1 MPCILD
7 VESAL
12 NILMPNGGTSCA
24 CSRAGQSGM
33 NSAVI
38 EKSQTNDETLANSP
52 GEVVEQKTCKYS
64 GECVQDACCIVAEIE
79 RQDQVLSS
87 SFVGTAAVN

>member
-1 MPCILD
+1 
-7 VESAL
+7 
-12 NILMPNGGTSCA
+12 
-24 CSRAGQSGM
+24 M

-52 GEVVEQKTCKYS
+52 GEVVEQKTCKCS
-64 GECVQDACCIVAEIE
+64 GECVQDARCIVAEIE

-87 SFVGTAAVN
+87 SFVGTAAVNWGQGDDYCQSSMLSPAITTTTNNAWDEHWK